1 MRRPRREGNGT
12 ESTVLSGT
20 LDDVAYLRTT
30 RAIRQRSEFLYLR
43 ARRGESSAFSVHPLE
58 LERVADYVA
67 LVAREQRPVAG
78 EKIHGR
84 MRHFDAGGKAR
95 IAMLDRRLACLPREE
110 RARAKIDL
118 IVPSVLLDAG
128 AGDTWAF
135 TEEGVRIPR
144 SEGLA
149 VASLHWFLGG
159 GLAGDGR
166 SLRTDAEGLGRI
178 DEERI
183 ASAFQ
188 VSADNLLVG
197 VEGRAALLARLG
209 QALVSRPT
217 LFGAEGRPGHL
228 FDALAERS
236 DEGRVRA
243 VEVLGLL
250 LEGLSSIWPG
260 RFAIA
265 EQNLGDAWPHP
276 ALGDGTTA
284 ASVIPFHKL
293 SQWLTY
299 SLVEPL
305 LEGGLEVT
313 GLEELSG
320 LSEYRSGGLL
330 LDLGALRLLD
340 PTEASRVHRAGDPL
354 IVEWRALTISLL
366 DQLEPLARAKL
377 GQAAEGPRSAGVF
390 VGGTW
395 AAGRKIAQEKRP
407 GTGSPLLLESD
418 GTVF

>member
-1 MRRPRREGNGT
+1 MRGPRREGNGS

-30 RAIRQRSEFLYLR
+30 RAVRQRSELLYLR
-43 ARRGESSAFSVHPLE
+43 AQRGESSAFSVHPLE
-58 LERVADYVA
+58 LEQVADYVA
-67 LVAREQRPVAG
+67 LVAREQGAVACQT
-78 EKIHGR
+78 IHGR

-95 IAMLDRRLACLPREE
+95 IAMLDGRLACLPREE

-149 VASLHWFLGG
+149 VASLHLFLGG

-197 VEGRAALLARLG
+197 VGGRAALLARLG
-209 QALVSRPT
+209 QALASRPT
-217 LFGAEGRPGHL
+217 LFGAAGRPGHL

-340 PTEASRVHRAGDPL
+340 PSEASRVHRAGDPL

-377 GQAAEGPRSAGVF
+377 GPAAEGPRAAGVF

-395 AAGRKIAQEKRP
+395 AAGRKIAQEKRR